1 MKYTNLTELF
11 KATADAIR
19 AKKQTTDPI
28 VADSFPEEI
37 EGITTSGNSPEADLA
52 LKLWE
57 ERSKA
62 SDIVYMF
69 QGCSS
74 LTTVPLF
81 DTSNTTVMSL
91 VFYNCSSL
99 TTVPSFDIRKV
110 TNIAGMFY
118 NCSSL
123 TDCYLRNIKAN
134 IIVSNSST
142 WGNLL
147 TLDSL
152 IHLIKECRDTGSQK
166 TLTIG
171 SVNLE
176 KLADTYV
183 RTVEVTDEMRA
194 EDDLIDEKL
203 PFELCESTD
212 EGAMH
217 IVDYAATKHWTV
229 N

>member
-1 MKYTNLTELF
+1 MKYSNLTELF
-11 KATADAIR
+11 KAIADAIR
-19 AKKQTTDPI
+19 GKTGGTENI
-28 VADSFPEEI
+28 VAEDFPEAI

-57 ERSKA
+57 ERSKM
-62 SDIVYMF
+62 SILSYMF
-69 QGCSS
+69 HGCSS

-81 DTSNTTVMSL
+81 DTSKVTNMSGT
-91 VFYNCSSL
+91 FIKCSSL
-99 TTVPSFDIRKV
+99 TTVPLFDTRNT
-110 TNIAGMFY
+110 TNI
-118 NCSSL
+118 SSIFFGCINL
-123 TDCYLRNIKAN
+123 TDCYLRNIKVN
-134 IIVSNSST
+134 LQVSDGSSY
-142 WGNLL
+142 GNLL

-229 N
+229 D